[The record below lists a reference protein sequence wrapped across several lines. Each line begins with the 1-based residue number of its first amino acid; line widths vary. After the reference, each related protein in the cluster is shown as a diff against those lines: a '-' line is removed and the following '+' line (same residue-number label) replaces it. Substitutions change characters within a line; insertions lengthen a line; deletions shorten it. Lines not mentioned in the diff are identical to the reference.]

1 MTFEPRDP
9 DYEARIG
16 SSFARQGFM
25 AHLGARIDALGPGLC
40 VIAADFRQEV
50 SQQHGFFHGGVIGAL
65 ADNAGAYAAFTLI
78 EAHQSMLSVEYKI
91 NLLAPGHGDRLRAVG
106 KVIRPGRTL
115 TVSAVDILV
124 EKGGVETLCA
134 TALVTLMTL
143 ANRGDS

>member
-9 DYEARIG
+9 DYEARIKG
-16 SSFARQGFM
+16 SFARQGFM
-25 AHLGARIDALGPGLC
+25 AHLGARIGALGPGLC
-40 VIAADFRQEV
+40 VITADFRPEV

-115 TVSAVDILV
+115 TVSAVDIFV
-124 EKGGVETLCA
+124 EKDGAETLCA

-143 ANRGDS
+143 ANRGDT